1 MYLDTHG
8 FIIHGNVILS
18 WSVALVAIAH
28 HTLFSQFPIEYFY
41 LNVNLSFLDI

>member
-28 HTLFSQFPIEYFY
+28 HTSSQFPIEYFY
-41 LNVNLSFLDI
+41 LNVNLNFLDI